1 MATGTFKWFNGA
13 KRFGFITR
21 RDGGA
26 DVFAHFSAIAVAS
39 FRTVGEKRRVELVIS
54 HGAAVRQA
62 ENIRPL

>member
-21 RDGGA
+21 NDSGA
-26 DVFAHFSAIAVAS
+26 DVFVQFSALTAGY
-39 FRTVGEKRRVELVIS
+39 RTPGEKRRLALRDS
-54 HGAAVRQA
+54 QAAAAGQA

>member
-21 RDGGA
+21 DDGGA
-26 DVFAHFSAIAVAS
+26 AIFVHFSAITAG
-39 FRTVGEKRRVELVIS
+39 FRTPGEKRRVASGVPQ
-54 HGAAVRQA
+54 GAAVGQA